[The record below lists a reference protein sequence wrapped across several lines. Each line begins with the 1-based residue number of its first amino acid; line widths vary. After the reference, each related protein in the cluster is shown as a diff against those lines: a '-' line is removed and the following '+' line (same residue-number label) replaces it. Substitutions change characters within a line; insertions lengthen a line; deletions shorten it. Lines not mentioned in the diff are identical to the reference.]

1 MRDDIM
7 ENSICHSIDHVT
19 GQDTSSELQSTAL
32 GSSESVQAALE
43 FINSTKPTTTTST
56 TPTTTTRSSS
66 SSSSSSSI
74 MHEHFTFL
82 YIGRLA
88 VEKQPGLLIRA
99 VLYILNQQ
107 PAYVKDQV
115 TLMDAVE
122 IEEFRRS
129 IKVIICGDGELMD
142 VLRDT
147 VSSLGLNDVIV
158 FEGHVD
164 HERLRHVIKRSD
176 ALINPIVQGR

>member
-1 MRDDIM
+1 M
-7 ENSICHSIDHVT
+7 ENSICHSIGNVT
-19 GQDTSSELQSTAL
+19 GQETSSES
-32 GSSESVQAALE
+32 
-43 FINSTKPTTTTST
+43 KKTT
-56 TPTTTTRSSS
+56 SSS
-66 SSSSSSSI
+66 SSSNSSSSS
-74 MHEHFTFL
+74 MRQHFTFL

-115 TLMDAVE
+115 TIMDAIE

-129 IKVIICGDGELMD
+129 IKVIICGDGALLD
-142 VLRDT
+142 VLKDT
-147 VSSLGLNDVIV
+147 VSSVGLDDVIV

-164 HERLRHVIKRSD
+164 HEQLRHVIKRSD

>member
-1 MRDDIM
+1 M
-7 ENSICHSIDHVT
+7 ENSICHSIGNIT
-19 GQDTSSELQSTAL
+19 GQETSSEPQSTAL
-32 GSSESVQAALE
+32 SSSESVPAALQ
-43 FINSTKPTTTTST
+43 FIKSTKTTSSNSSSSNSS
-56 TPTTTTRSSS
+56 RNSSS
-66 SSSSSSSI
+66 SSSSS
-74 MHEHFTFL
+74 MHQHFTFL

-115 TLMDAVE
+115 TLMDAIE

-129 IKVIICGDGELMD
+129 IKVVICGDGALLD

-147 VSSLGLNDVIV
+147 VSSVGLDDVIV

-164 HERLRHVIKRSD
+164 HEQLRHVIKTSD
-176 ALINPIVQGR
+176 ALINPIVQGK

>member
-1 MRDDIM
+1 M
-7 ENSICHSIDHVT
+7 ENSICHSIGNVT
-19 GQDTSSELQSTAL
+19 GQETSSEPQSTAL
-32 GSSESVQAALE
+32 GSSESVPAALQ
-43 FINSTKPTTTTST
+43 FIESTKTT
-56 TPTTTTRSSS
+56 SSS
-66 SSSSSSSI
+66 SSSNSSSSS
-74 MHEHFTFL
+74 MHQHFTFL

-115 TLMDAVE
+115 TLMDAIE

-129 IKVIICGDGELMD
+129 IKVIICGDGALLD
-142 VLRDT
+142 VLKDT
-147 VSSLGLNDVIV
+147 VASVGLDDVIV

-164 HERLRHVIKRSD
+164 HEQLRHVIKRSD
-176 ALINPIVQGR
+176 ALINPRVQGR

>member
-1 MRDDIM
+1 MRDGIM
-7 ENSICHSIDHVT
+7 ENSICHSIGNVT
-19 GQDTSSELQSTAL
+19 GQETSSEPQSTAL
-32 GSSESVQAALE
+32 GSSESVPAALQ
-43 FINSTKPTTTTST
+43 FIESTKTTSSNSRRS
-56 TPTTTTRSSS
+56 RSSS
-66 SSSSSSSI
+66 SSSSS
-74 MHEHFTFL
+74 MHQHFTFL

-115 TLMDAVE
+115 TLMDAIE

-129 IKVIICGDGELMD
+129 IKVIICGDGALLD
-142 VLRDT
+142 VLKDT
-147 VSSLGLNDVIV
+147 VASVGLDDVIV

-164 HERLRHVIKRSD
+164 HEQLRHVIKRSD